1 MDYGPKT
8 KKKSVVSPWSIVHG
22 PRSMD
27 YGPRS
32 SSGFTLIELMV
43 TLVIVGLIM
52 GLAIGQ
58 VGKTLAWD
66 FKSTTRRLSSTIRY
80 LYNKSA
86 TEGVT
91 LRLVFDLDE
100 PSFWV
105 EGTSDSFTLTRE
117 EEEAFQKKKTE
128 DRGQKTEET
137 EKKETTFSPQESSLT
152 KPYNLPKGVYF
163 KDIYAE
169 HQIAPVD
176 SGKAY
181 IYFFP
186 QGYVERSVINLRDKD
201 DEVHYGLK
209 VNPISGVSKIE
220 ADYIQAEVER

>member
-1 MDYGPKT
+1 MTTSKAVKS
-8 KKKSVVSPWSIVHG
+8 KK
-22 PRSMD
+22 
-27 YGPRS
+27 
-32 SSGFTLIELMV
+32 GFTLIELMV

-58 VGKTLAWD
+58 VGKTLSWD
-66 FKSTTRRLSSTIRY
+66 FKAAARRLSSTIRY

-91 LRLVFDLDE
+91 LRLVFDLDD

-105 EGTSDSFTLTRE
+105 EGTSESFTLTRE
-117 EEEAFQKKKTE
+117 EEEAFSKRSETKDSKS
-128 DRGQKTEET
+128 EEL
-137 EKKETTFSPQESSLT
+137 KSKEVTFSPQESSLT
-152 KPYNLPKGVYF
+152 KPYHLPKGVYF

-186 QGYVERSVINLRDKD
+186 QGYVERSVINLRDKN

-209 VNPISGVSKIE
+209 VNPISGISKIE
-220 ADYIQAEVER
+220 ADYIEAEIER

>member
-1 MDYGPKT
+1 MAKMERMT
-8 KKKSVVSPWSIVHG
+8 TSKAVKSKK
-22 PRSMD
+22 
-27 YGPRS
+27 
-32 SSGFTLIELMV
+32 GFTLIELMV
-43 TLVIVGLIM
+43 ALVIVGLIM

-58 VGKTLAWD
+58 VGKTLSWD
-66 FKSTTRRLSSTIRY
+66 FKATARRLSSTIRY

-91 LRLVFDLDE
+91 LRLVFDLDD

-105 EGTSDSFTLTRE
+105 EGTSDSFTLTKE
-117 EEEAFQKKKTE
+117 EEEAFSKKTE
-128 DRGQKTEET
+128 ELKT
-137 EKKETTFSPQESSLT
+137 KEATFSPQESSLT

-209 VNPISGVSKIE
+209 VNPISGISKIE